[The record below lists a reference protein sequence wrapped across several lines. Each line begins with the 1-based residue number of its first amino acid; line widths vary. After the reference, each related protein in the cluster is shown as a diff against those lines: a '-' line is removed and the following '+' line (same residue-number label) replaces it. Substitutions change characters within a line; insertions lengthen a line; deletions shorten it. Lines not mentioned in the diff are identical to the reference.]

1 MNKQNKLSALVLVAV
16 LLCSCAQKPT
26 SLSQSVPANGNIID
40 EVEKSNGTLT
50 IPLNTANGINPYLS
64 NTNLTF
70 QAAGLCF
77 IRMVDISPNMET
89 QLVGLKEITN
99 SGLSA
104 TLVPDTSRKFADGTA
119 ISSADIAACITAA
132 KQSEAFSVQLA
143 NIEKIEDTGSAVVLS
158 LSAPDSM
165 LDYLLNLPIIKAG
178 EVAQKFP
185 VSSGRYSFLQ
195 NEFVINESAKSPAST
210 MPDKI
215 LISELSGYDEIVS
228 ALGVGEISLY
238 YTESETSS
246 ASFTTS
252 LQTSFKLNNFVFLGL
267 NAQKGEN
274 SILSYPEGR
283 VALSNIIDRQILS
296 DKCYYSKAYPA
307 LGAINSFYPC
317 VATKQIISPAAQVA
331 TALQSI
337 EALGYTKNTIDGFY
351 EKQGKRLSL
360 DLLVY
365 SQSTYKRYTANYIM
379 EIMAQNGVYINI
391 VETDNFNLYTQ
402 NIANGE
408 FDMYIGEVKLYNNM
422 DLSSLL
428 FGQPS
433 LYFAKSDE
441 LAAAYNL
448 MREDKNNAVAYET
461 MFASQMP
468 YIPLMWRMG
477 TLVTNKSVHG
487 IIPSISDIFY
497 GFDAV
502 KIS

>member
-1 MNKQNKLSALVLVAV
+1 MNKKLRITAL
-16 LLCSCAQKPT
+16 LLTAAMLCACTQKPV
-26 SLSQSVPANGNIID
+26 SQSQSLPVNGGIID
-40 EVEKSNGTLT
+40 EVEQSTGTLT

-77 IRMVDISPNMET
+77 TRMVEITPNMEA
-89 QLVGLKEITN
+89 QLSGLKEISN
-99 SGLSA
+99 AGLTA
-104 TLVPDTSRKFADGTA
+104 TLFPDTSRRFTDGTQ
-119 ISSADIAACITAA
+119 ISSADIAACIIAA
-132 KQSEAFSVQLA
+132 KQSEAFSLQLA
-143 NIEKIEDTGSAVVLS
+143 NIEKVEDTGTAVVLT
-158 LSAPDSM
+158 LTAPDSM
-165 LDYLLNLPIIKAG
+165 LDYVLNLPVIKAG
-178 EVAQKFP
+178 EVGEKFP
-185 VSSGRYSFLQ
+185 TSSGRYIYSQ
-195 NEFVINESAKSPAST
+195 NELLINEGAKSAVST

-215 LISELSGYDEIVS
+215 QIAELSGYDEIVS
-228 ALGVGEISLY
+228 ALGVGEVSLY

-252 LQTSFKLNNFVFLGL
+252 LQTSFKLNNLVFLGI
-267 NAQKGEN
+267 NAQRGEN
-274 SILSYPEGR
+274 SILSAAQGR
-283 VALSNIIDRQILS
+283 IAISNIIDRQILS

-307 LGAINSFYPC
+307 TGAINSFYPC
-317 VATKQIISPAAQVA
+317 VATKQIISPTAEASQAAQGF
-331 TALQSI
+331 
-337 EALGYTKNTIDGFY
+337 EELGYTKNTIDGFY
-351 EKQGKRLSL
+351 EKHGRRVSL

-365 SQSTYKRYTANYIM
+365 SQSTYKRYTANYLK

-391 VETDNFNLYTQ
+391 TETDNFNLYTQ
-402 NIANGE
+402 KIANGE

-428 FGQPS
+428 YGQPS

-448 MREDKNNAVAYET
+448 MREDKSNAVAFET
-461 MFASQMP
+461 LFASQMP